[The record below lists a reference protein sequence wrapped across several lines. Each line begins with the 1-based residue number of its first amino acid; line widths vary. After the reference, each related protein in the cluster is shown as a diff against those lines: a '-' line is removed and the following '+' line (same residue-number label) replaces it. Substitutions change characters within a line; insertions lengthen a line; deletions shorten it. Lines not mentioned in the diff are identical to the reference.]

1 MPLRREGRRRWSGC
15 LGNLLKARLSRR
27 IAFWIFVN
35 FLVVEG
41 IVLVPSVLRQADR
54 LGDQVRA
61 VTDAKIEWLVEND
74 PAASPAERLEA
85 VARLASPG
93 MVQGIEGAALYR
105 AATGERLGGFGQAP
119 RLSLARAAARL
130 SAAQDSRSGR
140 WFPLAAS
147 FEGVWGPRQL
157 GDDLLLV
164 VRHDDGDL
172 RRGLL
177 EYVRNIALIVLAI
190 AVFLTLSTMVVI
202 ERLVIGRVLQLRDRL
217 SAAGRALAGGGAIVP
232 ADHLLPPGAADEVGE
247 VERAFNDSFLRTH
260 EEMERRQQAECAA
273 REERDR
279 AETLLLNILPAPI
292 AAEMKSGRHT
302 ISQTHAAVSV
312 LFADIVGFTELT
324 GRLSCHELVTLL
336 NRVFSAFDG
345 LSERHG
351 LEKIKTIGDNY
362 MVVGGLPSPSDRH
375 AEAIADMALEMQTLI
390 GTFHRPDAQPM
401 ALRIGMHTGPVVAG
415 VIGRRKFIYDLW
427 GHTVNVASRLET
439 GGLPGRIQMSEAMAD
454 LLRGRFGIEPRGDVA
469 IKGVG
474 MMSTYWLGARRA

>member
-1 MPLRREGRRRWSGC
+1 M
-15 LGNLLKARLSRR
+15 GNLLKARLSRR

-41 IVLVPSVLRQADR
+41 IVLVPSVLRQAGR

-74 PAASPAERLEA
+74 PGASPGERLEA
-85 VARLASPG
+85 VARLASPD

-105 AATGERLGGFGQAP
+105 SGTGQRLGGFGEAP
-119 RLSLARAAARL
+119 RLSFAQAASLPAARR
-130 SAAQDSRSGR
+130 AGGDAGAVGDGDGTR

-147 FEGVWGPRQL
+147 LEGVWGPQQL
-157 GDDLLLV
+157 GDDLVLV
-164 VRHDDGDL
+164 VRHDDAPI
-172 RRGLL
+172 RRGLTD
-177 EYVRNIALIVLAI
+177 YVRNIALIVLAI

-217 SAAGRALAGGGAIVP
+217 SAAGTAFTDGGAIVP
-232 ADHLLPPGAADEVGE
+232 ADHLLPAGAEDEVGE

-260 EEMERRQQAECAA
+260 AEMERRQAAERTA
-273 REERDR
+273 RAERDR

-345 LSERHG
+345 LSERLG

-390 GTFHRPDAQPM
+390 ATFQRPDAQPL

-439 GGLPGRIQMSEAMAD
+439 GGLPGRIQMSGEMAD

-474 MMSTYWLGARRA
+474 TMATYWLGARRP